1 MGESRE
7 GMRKGLLWRLV
18 QACTSKCQALEEG
31 MSGVCGKRAPGIAS
45 TERSSG
51 IQAGK
56 RLPKMCAALGVV
68 GRGFQGVESRA
79 GRLDFDA
86 AVQKNRLN

>member
-7 GMRKGLLWRLV
+7 RMRKGLLWRLV
-18 QACTSKCQALEEG
+18 QACTAKCQALEEG
-31 MSGVCGKRAPGIAS
+31 MSGVCGKKAPGIAS

-51 IQAGK
+51 IQSGK
-56 RLPKMCAALGVV
+56 GLSQDVLLW
-68 GRGFQGVESRA
+68 GRGFQGAEGRG

-86 AVQKNRLN
+86 AVQKNSLN